1 MIRLGVIGMGARAIG
16 MTRLLLQADAEVRLA
31 AVADPAEGDIRA
43 RLMAAGI
50 NAGGTTFFTDVD
62 ALLHRAAADLDGLL
76 IGTRCHL
83 HTPIAVRCAPAGLPI
98 FLEKPVAISVEQVAA
113 LAGAFAGRDGNV
125 VVSFPLRTSP
135 LYDEALRIVASG
147 RLGVVNQVQ
156 AWNYVPYGGIY
167 FGQWYRDFDVTG
179 GLWLQKA
186 THDLDAVR
194 ALVGADPVRVAAVGS
209 RRIYGGDRPP
219 DLTCD
224 ACDRAET
231 CPEGPTAIA
240 ARGDDGGMGRGNHAC
255 AFSSSIRHHDA
266 GSAVVMHANG
276 VIAGYAQ
283 NLVSRRNAG
292 ARGARVTG
300 YLGTLEFNWYSEQL
314 TVIDHHGREVESRK
328 VTVTTGHHGGDH
340 VLARNFIDVIRGV
353 AAPRCTLRDGLV
365 SAAVCA
371 AAQRSEERG
380 TFERVDL
387 PRFPGACVNGSA
399 VG

>member
-1 MIRLGVIGMGARAIG
+1 MIRIGVIGMGARAIG
-16 MTRLLLQADAEVRLA
+16 MTRLLLQVDLDVRLA
-31 AVADPAEGDIRA
+31 AVADPAVEDVRS
-43 RLMAAGI
+43 RLPAAGI
-50 NAGGTTFFTDVD
+50 DGGTTAFFPDVD
-62 ALLHRAAADLDGLL
+62 ALLARAAGDLDGLL
-76 IGTRCHL
+76 VGTRCHL
-83 HTPIAVRCAPAGLPI
+83 HTPIAVRCAAAGLPI
-98 FLEKPVAISVEQVAA
+98 FLEKPVAISAEQVAA
-113 LAGAFAGRDGNV
+113 LAAAFAGRDGKV

-135 LYDEALRIVASG
+135 LFDEALRVVASG

-209 RRIYGGDRPP
+209 RRIYGGAMPAE
-219 DLTCD
+219 LTCD
-224 ACDRAET
+224 VCDRANS
-231 CPEGPTAIA
+231 CPEGPPAIA

-255 AFSSSIRHHDA
+255 AFSTSIRHHDA
-266 GSAVVMHANG
+266 GSAVIMHANG

-283 NLVSRRNAG
+283 NLVSRRTAA

-300 YLGTLEFNWYSEQL
+300 YLGTLEFNWYGEQL

-380 TFERVDL
+380 TFEPVAL
-387 PRFPGACVNGSA
+387 PDMSGSSRS
-399 VG
+399 VRQ

>member
-1 MIRLGVIGMGARAIG
+1 MIRIGVIGMGARAIG
-16 MTRLLLQADAEVRLA
+16 MTRLLLQVDTDVRLA
-31 AVADPAEGDIRA
+31 AVADPAMEGVKS
-43 RLMAAGI
+43 RLAGAGIDAAGV
-50 NAGGTTFFTDVD
+50 TFFPDAD
-62 ALLHRAAADLDGLL
+62 ALLSRAAGDLDGLL
-76 IGTRCHL
+76 VGTRCHL
-83 HTPIAVRCAPAGLPI
+83 HTPIAVRCAALGLPI
-98 FLEKPVAISVEQVAA
+98 FLEKPVAVSTEQVAT
-113 LAGAFAGRDGNV
+113 LANAFSGRDAQV

-135 LYDEALRIVASG
+135 LFDAAMDVVASG
-147 RLGVVNQVQ
+147 RLGTVNQVQ

-167 FGQWYRDFDVTG
+167 FGQWYRDFDQTG

-194 ALVGADPVRVAAVGS
+194 ALIGADPTRVAAVGS
-209 RRIYGGDRPP
+209 HRIYGGDRAP

-224 ACDRAET
+224 ACDRTDT
-231 CPEGPTAIA
+231 CPESPPAIE

-255 AFSSSIRHHDA
+255 AFSNSIRHHDA

-283 NLVSRRNAG
+283 NFVSRRAAA

-300 YLGTLEFNWYSEQL
+300 YLGTLEFSWYGEQL
-314 TVIDHHGREVESRK
+314 TVIDHHRREVESRT

-340 VLARNFIDVIRGV
+340 VLARNFIDVMRGV
-353 AAPRCTLRDGLV
+353 AAPRCTLRDGLI

-380 TFERVDL
+380 TFEPVAI
-387 PRFPGACVNGSA
+387 PT
-399 VG
+399 